1 MSTTSDC
8 LEDQAAVWRDW
19 LDEQS
24 EAQAALDVELD
35 EVDLA
40 SYGLAALEKAIDKGL
55 AGIDRKV
62 TRKSAALTTEIAALR
77 RQLGALDVER
87 QRHAEEAAA
96 AQERIASLEAEGETL
111 RASLAEAVK
120 EIAGLRYELARDRA
134 WRRMVEERKFA
145 PVTEVVA
152 IEQARRRTQAAIEG
166 TE

>member
-1 MSTTSDC
+1 MSTPSDC
-8 LEDQAAVWRDW
+8 LENRAATWRDW

-24 EAQAALDVELD
+24 EVQAALDIELD

-40 SYGLAALEKAIDKGL
+40 SFGLAALEEAVDKGL
-55 AGIDRKV
+55 DSIGRKV
-62 TRKSAALTTEIAALR
+62 TRKSAAITTEIAALR
-77 RQLGALDVER
+77 RQLDIER
-87 QRHAEEAAA
+87 QRQAENVAA
-96 AQERIASLEAEGETL
+96 AQERIASVEAEGETL

-166 TE
+166 TG

>member
-1 MSTTSDC
+1 MSAQTTTSRTRRRPG
-8 LEDQAAVWRDW
+8 ATGSTSSRKT
-19 LDEQS
+19 
-24 EAQAALDVELD
+24 QAALDVELD

-40 SYGLAALEKAIDKGL
+40 SFGLAALEQAVDKGL
-55 AGIDRKV
+55 DSIGRKV
-62 TRKSAALTTEIAALR
+62 TRKSAALTTEIAALA

-120 EIAGLRYELARDRA
+120 EIADLRYELARDRA
-134 WRRMVEERKFA
+134 WRRMIEERKFA

-152 IEQARRRTQAAIEG
+152 IEQARRRTKRQSKDG
-166 TE
+166 

>member
-1 MSTTSDC
+1 MRSISLPTGSRRWRRRSTRGST
-8 LEDQAAVWRDW
+8 E
-19 LDEQS
+19 
-24 EAQAALDVELD
+24 
-35 EVDLA
+35 
-40 SYGLAALEKAIDKGL
+40 
-55 AGIDRKV
+55 
-62 TRKSAALTTEIAALR
+62 SAARSRERAPPSRPKSPLLR

-134 WRRMVEERKFA
+134 WHRMVEERKFA

-166 TE
+166 T